1 MNDKYEMDFIKT
13 IKEAGLEPP
22 NKILVD
28 GRFHRFSSKGRP
40 RDKPGWYILHDL
52 PNCAVAGAF
61 GCWRTGVKQSWSSV
75 KISTLSKEKQW
86 QVKKAIKDSIQKAE
100 RERKVLQEKASKEA
114 ESVWEKAKPA
124 DQAIPT

>member
-1 MNDKYEMDFIKT
+1 MNDKYEMDFTKT

-28 GRFHRFSSKGRP
+28 GRIHRFSSKGRP
-40 RDKPGWYILHDL
+40 SDKLGWYILQDL

-75 KISTLSKEKQW
+75 KTSTLSKEKQR
-86 QVKKAIKDSIQKAE
+86 QVKKAIKDS
-100 RERKVLQEKASKEA
+100 L
-114 ESVWEKAKPA
+114 
-124 DQAIPT
+124 